1 MSEEKPTFR
10 DRVKQQPLWF
20 WGYCCVFGG
29 IFSNLAMMMLIDS
42 GELRRSEE
50 PAYQLGSAIGG
61 GLLILVGIGFII
73 EHFVRRKR

>member
-1 MSEEKPTFR
+1 MF
-10 DRVKQQPLWF
+10 L
-20 WGYCCVFGG
+20 
-29 IFSNLAMMMLIDS
+29 NLDFVVIMMMLIDS

-50 PAYQLGSAIGG
+50 RAYQLGSAIGG